1 MTFASRLSLDQP
13 VRQEK
18 VRVRKANVANWV
30 GLLAATAIF
39 IAVGAG
45 VLWGVQRFIADARH
59 VAHTHEVIASVDA
72 FEARLRDAESAQRGY
87 LLTSQVDYLV
97 AYRSNQAQL
106 QPLLDR
112 LQRLV
117 ADNPAQRARVQ
128 KMQQLEALRE
138 QQIHG
143 NLERY
148 RRGGLEEAR
157 SGIDE
162 QVLVVSSQIRLVAQQ
177 LIAAERELLDLRDRS
192 SQRSALSLRA
202 LALVGIP
209 LGIVLL
215 GLVYLRLWRET
226 RWRARAERRNE
237 AAANRLQQSLAESEG
252 QRAGLAE
259 LTAYAGL
266 LQNCISAD
274 EAVALTTRLLGRL
287 LPGSGGTVYR
297 IRASRDYAE
306 QLAQWG
312 RHVVDSQT
320 LVAPADCWALRRG
333 QIHFNTAD
341 EDAARCAH
349 LAPAMP
355 GNTGQLACIPLTAQ
369 GVQLGFIYIS
379 SAGSAVTARM
389 ALVQAAADQLSMTL
403 HTLSLQEKL
412 RVQSIRDP
420 LSGLFN
426 RRYLEESLVRELAR
440 CQRRDLPFSV
450 LMLDVDHFKHFNDT
464 HGHPGGDALLAALG
478 KLLQAQ
484 VRAEDIACR
493 YGGEEFTVLLPE
505 AGAEQARQR
514 AEQLLQAIRSLRVEH
529 MGHEL
534 PAVTASIGIA
544 VAGRDGAEHLLQRA
558 DQALYRAKHEGRN
571 RVVVD
576 GQGQASAGGLDGG
589 CNR

>member
-1 MTFASRLSLDQP
+1 MTFASR
-13 VRQEK
+13 
-18 VRVRKANVANWV
+18 WV

-148 RRGGLEEAR
+148 RHGGLEEAR

-237 AAANRLQQSLAESEG
+237 EAANRLQQSLAESEG

-312 RHVVDSQT
+312 RHVVDSQA

-333 QIHFNTAD
+333 QIHVYSAD
-341 EDAARCAH
+341 EYAARCAH
-349 LAPAMP
+349 LAPALP

-379 SAGSAVTARM
+379 SIGPEVNARM
-389 ALVQAAADQLSMTL
+389 ALVHATADQLSGVVGAENRFRLTVL
-403 HTLSLQEKL
+403 TENIASALVNHRLQRGL
-412 RVQSIRDP
+412 REQTIRDP
-420 LSGLFN
+420 LTGLFN

-440 CQRRDLPFSV
+440 CQRRGLSFSV
-450 LMLDVDHFKHFNDT
+450 LMLDVDHFKRFNDT

-478 KLLQAQ
+478 KLLQTQ

-514 AEQLLQAIRSLRVEH
+514 AEQLLQAIRALRVEH

-558 DQALYRAKHEGRN
+558 DQALYRAKQEGRD

-576 GQGQASAGGLDGG
+576 GQVQASAAGPDGG
-589 CNR
+589 CDR